1 MIYYQYFLFIIFI
14 YHINTYYNQS
24 INHIPTFYYLLVII
38 TKIVIK
44 LHGYC
49 FIHMQIEKH
58 K

>member
-24 INHIPTFYYLLVII
+24 YTYILLFIGHNY
-38 TKIVIK
+38 KIVIK
-44 LHGYC
+44 FHGYC